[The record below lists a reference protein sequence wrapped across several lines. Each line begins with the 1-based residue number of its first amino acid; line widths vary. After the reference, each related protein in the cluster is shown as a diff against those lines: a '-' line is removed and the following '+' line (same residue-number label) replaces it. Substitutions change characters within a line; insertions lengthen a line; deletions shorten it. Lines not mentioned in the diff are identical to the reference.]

1 MLLISSLHDR
11 RDPMAE
17 NPENP
22 KSTDATKDEVK
33 KVRTDAAT
41 VEGADDVAGHVQPPP
56 DFTFENN
63 SR

>member
-1 MLLISSLHDR
+1 
-11 RDPMAE
+11 MAE